1 MDRGQGRRRT
11 GRPVRP
17 GASARRTA
25 GRFDAGPNGD
35 LGLYLHVPFCASIC
49 NYCNFNR
56 GLLDRELKRRYV
68 AALAAEIARAGD
80 GSAADTI
87 YFGGGT
93 PSLLAPP
100 EVARIV
106 DACREAFA
114 VRPGAEVTLEMNPE
128 TVTVDYVSAVRDA
141 GVTRLSIGV
150 QSFDDRELARLG
162 RGHSAD
168 GAASALAA
176 ARDAGCDDVS
186 LDLMLWLPA
195 QRRGECAASVDRLCA
210 LAPDHASLYL
220 LEVYPNAPLRDE
232 MARSGWSQAPDDD
245 AAAMY
250 LDALAR
256 TDAAGLGQYEIS
268 NVARPGRRSRHN
280 LKYWQDGE
288 WLGFGCG
295 AHSRRG
301 GWRWRNVSET
311 ARYVDA
317 VARGETT
324 AQERRTLP
332 SAERLGDALF
342 MGLRLTEGID
352 LGAIRGRYG
361 VDVMGRYGVRLQSFL
376 DAGLL
381 AADAERLR
389 LSRRGMLLANEV
401 MQAFV

>member
-1 MDRGQGRRRT
+1 MT
-11 GRPVRP
+11 K
-17 GASARRTA
+17 
-25 GRFDAGPNGD
+25 GD
-35 LGLYLHVPFCASIC
+35 LGLYVHVPFCASIC

-68 AALAAEIARAGD
+68 SALAKEIARDGD

-87 YFGGGT
+87 FFGGGT

-114 VRPGAEVTLEMNPE
+114 VRSGAEVTLEMNPE
-128 TVTVDYVSAVRDA
+128 TVTADYVSAVRDA

-150 QSFDDRELARLG
+150 QSFDDGELARLG
-162 RGHSAD
+162 RGHTAE
-168 GAASALAA
+168 GAAEALAA
-176 ARDAGCDDVS
+176 ARAAGCDDVS
-186 LDLMLWLPA
+186 MDLMLWLPA
-195 QRRGECAASVDRLCA
+195 QTRDECAASVSRLVA

-232 MARSGWSQAPDDD
+232 MARGGWSQAPDDD

-256 TDAAGLGQYEIS
+256 TDAAGLAQYEIS
-268 NVARPGRRSRHN
+268 NVARAGKRSRHN

-288 WLGFGCG
+288 WIGFGCG
-295 AHSRRG
+295 AHSRRDR
-301 GWRWRNVSET
+301 WRWRNVSET

-317 VARGETT
+317 IERDEAT
-324 AQERRTLP
+324 AQERRALP
-332 SAERLGDALF
+332 DGERLGDALF

-361 VDVMGRYGVRLQSFL
+361 VDVLDRYGARLRPFIQ
-376 DAGLL
+376 AGMLV
-381 AADAERLR
+381 AGAERLR
-389 LSRRGMLLANEV
+389 LTRRGMLLANEV

>member
-1 MDRGQGRRRT
+1 MK
-11 GRPVRP
+11 V
-17 GASARRTA
+17 
-25 GRFDAGPNGD
+25 GD
-35 LGLYLHVPFCASIC
+35 LGLYVHVPFCASIC

-68 AALAAEIARAGD
+68 AAVEAEIARAGD
-80 GSAADTI
+80 GAAADTV

-100 EVARIV
+100 EVARIL
-106 DACREAFA
+106 DACRRAFA
-114 VRPGAEVTLEMNPE
+114 LRAGAEVTLEMNPE
-128 TVTVDYVSAVRDA
+128 TVTADYVSAVRDA

-162 RGHSAD
+162 RGHTAD
-168 GAASALAA
+168 GAAGALDA
-176 ARDAGCDDVS
+176 ARAAGCDDVS

-195 QRRGECAASVDRLCA
+195 QTRGQCAASVDRLVS

-232 MARSGWSQAPDDD
+232 MARGGWSQAPDDD

-256 TDAAGLGQYEIS
+256 TDAGGLAQYEIS
-268 NVARPGRRSRHN
+268 NVARSGRRSRHN

-288 WLGFGCG
+288 WIGFGCG

-317 VARGETT
+317 VGRGE
-324 AQERRTLP
+324 AVARERRALP
-332 SAERLGDALF
+332 AAERLGDALF
-342 MGLRLTEGID
+342 MGLRLVDGID
-352 LGAIRGRYG
+352 TGAIRGRYG
-361 VDVMGRYGVRLQSFL
+361 VDVMERFGARLRPFL
-376 DAGLL
+376 DAGILVR
-381 AADAERLR
+381 DAERLR

>member
-1 MDRGQGRRRT
+1 MT
-11 GRPVRP
+11 K
-17 GASARRTA
+17 
-25 GRFDAGPNGD
+25 GD
-35 LGLYLHVPFCASIC
+35 LGLYIHVPFCASIC

-68 AALAAEIARAGD
+68 SALAKEIARDGD

-87 YFGGGT
+87 FFGGGT

-114 VRPGAEVTLEMNPE
+114 VRSGAEVTLEMNPE
-128 TVTVDYVSAVRDA
+128 TVTADYVSAVRDA

-150 QSFDDRELARLG
+150 QSFDDGELARLG
-162 RGHSAD
+162 RGHTAE
-168 GAASALAA
+168 GAAEALAA
-176 ARDAGCDDVS
+176 ARAAGCDDVS
-186 LDLMLWLPA
+186 MDLMLWLPA
-195 QRRGECAASVDRLCA
+195 QTRDECAASVSRLVA

-232 MARSGWSQAPDDD
+232 MARGGWSQAPDDD

-256 TDAAGLGQYEIS
+256 TDAAGLAQYEIS
-268 NVARPGRRSRHN
+268 NVARAGKRSRHN

-288 WLGFGCG
+288 WIGFGCG
-295 AHSRRG
+295 AHSRRDR
-301 GWRWRNVSET
+301 WRWRNVSET

-317 VARGETT
+317 IERDEAT
-324 AQERRTLP
+324 AQERRALP
-332 SAERLGDALF
+332 DGERLGDALF

-361 VDVMGRYGVRLQSFL
+361 VDVLERYGARLRPFIQ
-376 DAGLL
+376 AGMLV
-381 AADAERLR
+381 AGAERLR
-389 LSRRGMLLANEV
+389 LTRRGMLLANEV

>member
-1 MDRGQGRRRT
+1 MT
-11 GRPVRP
+11 K
-17 GASARRTA
+17 
-25 GRFDAGPNGD
+25 GD
-35 LGLYLHVPFCASIC
+35 LGLYIHVPFCASIC

-68 AALAAEIARAGD
+68 SALAKEIARDGD

-87 YFGGGT
+87 FFGGGT

-114 VRPGAEVTLEMNPE
+114 VRSGAEVTLEMNPE
-128 TVTVDYVSAVRDA
+128 TVTADYVSAVRDA

-150 QSFDDRELARLG
+150 QSFDDGELARLG
-162 RGHSAD
+162 RGHTAE
-168 GAASALAA
+168 GAAEALAA
-176 ARDAGCDDVS
+176 ARAAGCDDVS
-186 LDLMLWLPA
+186 MDLMLWLPA
-195 QRRGECAASVDRLCA
+195 QTRDECAASVSRLVA

-232 MARSGWSQAPDDD
+232 MARGGWSQAPDDD

-256 TDAAGLGQYEIS
+256 TDAAGLAQYEIS
-268 NVARPGRRSRHN
+268 NVARAGKRSRHN

-288 WLGFGCG
+288 WIGFGCG
-295 AHSRRG
+295 AHSRRDR
-301 GWRWRNVSET
+301 WRWRNVSET

-317 VARGETT
+317 IERDEAT
-324 AQERRTLP
+324 AQERRALP
-332 SAERLGDALF
+332 DGERLGDALF

-361 VDVMGRYGVRLQSFL
+361 VDVLDRYGARLRPFIQ
-376 DAGLL
+376 AGMLV
-381 AADAERLR
+381 AGAERLR
-389 LSRRGMLLANEV
+389 LTRRGMLLANEV